1 VSEQT
6 KRIVS
11 YGVMG
16 LAVTL
21 LLLGFIIGFVDKE
34 KKNNEG
40 DNSIETP
47 NGNAEEN
54 IWQYT
59 SKEESKQEN
68 IEVNVGADSK
78 EEGSGDG
85 DSDVVEEKAE
95 KNYLKVPEEVSKNP
109 TQSDMF
115 SNKDLEKTM
124 EIANEFALKF
134 HEFDKA
140 SPVKHLESVE
150 GLLDQGY
157 ISYLM
162 DNEEEKITGLKDVK
176 GIVSR
181 KVLSVE
187 IKEPFAPTLIAIS
200 WDAVVISEV
209 INRDGKTRKD
219 TDVYSLMFEKDES
232 SEFQIVEYYLNYDDK
247 R

>member
-1 VSEQT
+1 MSEQT

-11 YGVMG
+11 YCVMG

-21 LLLGFIIGFVDKE
+21 LLLGFIIGFVDKG
-34 KKNNEG
+34 KKKSVD
-40 DNSIETP
+40 DNSIQTP
-47 NGNAEEN
+47 NGNAEGD
-54 IWQYT
+54 IWKCA
-59 SKEESKQEN
+59 SKEGTKEKSLNE
-68 IEVNVGADSK
+68 IEGADSK
-78 EEGSGDG
+78 KEESGNN
-85 DSDVVEEKAE
+85 DVVEENPE

-109 TQSDMF
+109 TQNDMF

-157 ISYLM
+157 ISYLR
-162 DNEEEKITGLKDVK
+162 DSEEEMITGLKDVK

-187 IKEPFAPTLIAIS
+187 IKEPVAPTLIAIS

-209 INRDGKTRKD
+209 IDRDGKTRRNK
-219 TDVYSLMFEKDES
+219 DVYSLMFEKDDS
-232 SEFQIVEYYLNYDDK
+232 RKFQIIEYYLNYDDK

>member
-1 VSEQT
+1 MTFSVNEQT

-21 LLLGFIIGFVDKE
+21 LLLGFSIGFIDKGN
-34 KKNNEG
+34 KKTADG
-40 DNSIETP
+40 NSIGTP

-59 SKEESKQEN
+59 SKDEN
-68 IEVNVGADSK
+68 SEVNVGADAKKK
-78 EEGSGDG
+78 ESENV
-85 DSDVVEEKAE
+85 DVVEEKPE

-115 SNKDLEKTM
+115 SNKDLKKTM

-140 SPVKHLESVE
+140 SPIKHLESVE

-162 DNEEEKITGLKDVK
+162 DNKEEKITGLKDVK

-181 KVLSVE
+181 KVISVE
-187 IKEPFAPTLIAIS
+187 IKEPVAPTLIAIS

-209 INRDGKTRKD
+209 IDSDGKTRKD
-219 TDVYSLMFEKDES
+219 TDVYSLMFEKDDGNK
-232 SEFQIVEYYLNYDDK
+232 FRIVEYYLNYDDK

>member
-1 VSEQT
+1 MSEKT

-21 LLLGFIIGFVDKE
+21 LLLGFIIGFVDKG
-34 KKNNEG
+34 KKNSVD
-40 DNSIETP
+40 DNSIQTP
-47 NGNAEEN
+47 NENEEEN

-59 SKEESKQEN
+59 SKE
-68 IEVNVGADSK
+68 
-78 EEGSGDG
+78 GSGNI
-85 DSDVVEEKAE
+85 DVVEEKPE
-95 KNYLKVPEEVSKNP
+95 KNYLKIPEEVSKNP

-115 SNKDLEKTM
+115 SNKDLEKTT

-157 ISYLM
+157 ISYLR

-187 IKEPFAPTLIAIS
+187 IKEPVAPTLIAIS

-209 INRDGKTRKD
+209 IDSDGKTRKD
-219 TDVYSLMFEKDES
+219 TDVYSLMFEKDDS
-232 SEFQIVEYYLNYDDK
+232 RKFQIVEYYLNYDDK

>member
-1 VSEQT
+1 MSEQT

-21 LLLGFIIGFVDKE
+21 LLLGFIIGFVDKGK
-34 KKNNEG
+34 KKNAD
-40 DNSIETP
+40 DNSIENP
-47 NGNAEEN
+47 NGNAGGS
-54 IWQYT
+54 IWDYT
-59 SKEESKQEN
+59 SKDETKEESLG
-68 IEVNVGADSK
+68 VNEGADSK
-78 EEGSGDG
+78 KEEGGNV
-85 DSDVVEEKAE
+85 DVVEENPE

-115 SNKDLEKTM
+115 SNKDLKKTM

-162 DNEEEKITGLKDVK
+162 DNEEEKITGLKDVE

-181 KVLSVE
+181 KVISVE
-187 IKEPFAPTLIAIS
+187 IKEPVAPTLIAIS

-209 INRDGKTRKD
+209 IDSDGKTRKD
-219 TDVYSLMFEKDES
+219 TDVYSLMFEKDDS
-232 SEFQIVEYYLNYDDK
+232 RKFQIVEYYLNYDDK

>member
-1 VSEQT
+1 MSEQT

-21 LLLGFIIGFVDKE
+21 LLLGFIIGFVDKG
-34 KKNNEG
+34 KKNSVD
-40 DNSIETP
+40 DNSIQTP

-59 SKEESKQEN
+59 SKEGTKEN
-68 IEVNVGADSK
+68 SLAENEGADTK
-78 EEGSGDG
+78 KEGSGDSG
-85 DSDVVEEKAE
+85 VVKENPE
-95 KNYLKVPEEVSKNP
+95 KNYLKVPEEVSKKP
-109 TQSDMF
+109 TQNDMF

-162 DNEEEKITGLKDVK
+162 DSEEEMITGLKNVK

-187 IKEPFAPTLIAIS
+187 IKEPVAPTLIAIS

-209 INRDGKTRKD
+209 ITSDGKTRKD
-219 TDVYSLMFEKDES
+219 TDIYSLMFEKDDS
-232 SEFQIVEYYLNYDDK
+232 HKFQIVEYYLNYDDK

>member
-21 LLLGFIIGFVDKE
+21 LLLGFIIGFVDKGN
-34 KKNNEG
+34 KKNAD
-40 DNSIETP
+40 DNSIENP
-47 NGNAEEN
+47 NGNTEEN

-59 SKEESKQEN
+59 SKDEN
-68 IEVNVGADSK
+68 SEVNVGADAKKK
-78 EEGSGDG
+78 ESGNV
-85 DSDVVEEKAE
+85 DVVEEKPE

-115 SNKDLEKTM
+115 SNKDLKKTM

-181 KVLSVE
+181 KVISVE
-187 IKEPFAPTLIAIS
+187 IKEPVAPTLIAIS

-209 INRDGKTRKD
+209 IDSDGKTRKD
-219 TDVYSLMFEKDES
+219 TDVYSLMFEKDDS
-232 SEFQIVEYYLNYDDK
+232 RKFQIVEYYLNYDDK

>member
-1 VSEQT
+1 MSEKT

-21 LLLGFIIGFVDKE
+21 LLLGFIIGFVDKG
-34 KKNNEG
+34 KKNSVD
-40 DNSIETP
+40 DNSIQTP
-47 NGNAEEN
+47 NENEEEN

-59 SKEESKQEN
+59 SKE
-68 IEVNVGADSK
+68 
-78 EEGSGDG
+78 GSGNI
-85 DSDVVEEKAE
+85 DVVEEKPE
-95 KNYLKVPEEVSKNP
+95 KNYLKIPEEVSKNP

-115 SNKDLEKTM
+115 SNKDLEKTT

-157 ISYLM
+157 ISYLR
-162 DNEEEKITGLKDVK
+162 DSEEEKITGLKDVK

-187 IKEPFAPTLIAIS
+187 IKEPVAPTLIAIS

-209 INRDGKTRKD
+209 IDRDGKTRKD
-219 TDVYSLMFEKDES
+219 TDVYSLMFEKDDS
-232 SEFQIVEYYLNYDDK
+232 LKFQIVEYYLNYEDK

>member
-1 VSEQT
+1 MSEKT

-21 LLLGFIIGFVDKE
+21 LLLGFIIGFVDKG
-34 KKNNEG
+34 KKNSVD
-40 DNSIETP
+40 DNSIQTP
-47 NGNAEEN
+47 NENEEEN

-59 SKEESKQEN
+59 SKE
-68 IEVNVGADSK
+68 
-78 EEGSGDG
+78 GSGNI
-85 DSDVVEEKAE
+85 DVVEEKPE
-95 KNYLKVPEEVSKNP
+95 KNYLKIPEEVSKNP

-115 SNKDLEKTM
+115 SNKDLEKTT

-157 ISYLM
+157 ISYLR

-187 IKEPFAPTLIAIS
+187 IKEPVAPTLIAIS

-209 INRDGKTRKD
+209 ITSDGKTRKD
-219 TDVYSLMFEKDES
+219 TDVYSLMFEKDDS
-232 SEFQIVEYYLNYDDK
+232 HKFQIVEYYLNYDDK

>member
-21 LLLGFIIGFVDKE
+21 LLLGFIIGFVDKG
-34 KKNNEG
+34 KKESED
-40 DNSIETP
+40 DNSMQTP
-47 NGNAEEN
+47 NGNEEEN
-54 IWQYT
+54 IWQYA
-59 SKEESKQEN
+59 SKEGTKEKSLDEN
-68 IEVNVGADSK
+68 EGADSERK
-78 EEGSGDG
+78 ESRDN
-85 DSDVVEEKAE
+85 SVVEENPE
-95 KNYLKVPEEVSKNP
+95 KNYLKVPEEVSKKP
-109 TQSDMF
+109 TQNDMF
-115 SNKDLEKTM
+115 SNKDLEQTM

-134 HEFDKA
+134 HEFDKD

-157 ISYLM
+157 ISYLR
-162 DNEEEKITGLKDVK
+162 DSEEEMITGLKDVK

-187 IKEPFAPTLIAIS
+187 IKEPVAPTLIAIS

-209 INRDGKTRKD
+209 ITSDGKTRKD
-219 TDVYSLMFEKDES
+219 TDIYSLMFEKDDS
-232 SEFQIVEYYLNYDDK
+232 RKFQIVEYYLNYEDK

>member
-1 VSEQT
+1 MSEQT

-21 LLLGFIIGFVDKE
+21 LLLGFIIGFVDKG
-34 KKNNEG
+34 KKESED
-40 DNSIETP
+40 DNSMQTP
-47 NGNAEEN
+47 NGNEDEN

-59 SKEESKQEN
+59 SKDGTQEN
-68 IEVNVGADSK
+68 SLDENEGAGSK
-78 EEGSGDG
+78 KEGSGDSG
-85 DSDVVEEKAE
+85 VVEENPE
-95 KNYLKVPEEVSKNP
+95 NNYLKVPEEVSKNP
-109 TQSDMF
+109 TQDDMF
-115 SNKDLEKTM
+115 SNKDLEETM

-162 DNEEEKITGLKDVK
+162 DSEEEMITGLKNVK

-187 IKEPFAPTLIAIS
+187 IKEPVAPTLIAIS

-209 INRDGKTRKD
+209 NTSDGKTRKD
-219 TDVYSLMFEKDES
+219 TDVYSLMFEKDDS
-232 SEFQIVEYYLNYDDK
+232 HKFQIVEYYLNYDDK

>member
-1 VSEQT
+1 
-6 KRIVS
+6 
-11 YGVMG
+11 
-16 LAVTL
+16 
-21 LLLGFIIGFVDKE
+21 
-34 KKNNEG
+34 
-40 DNSIETP
+40 
-47 NGNAEEN
+47 
-54 IWQYT
+54 
-59 SKEESKQEN
+59 
-68 IEVNVGADSK
+68 
-78 EEGSGDG
+78 
-85 DSDVVEEKAE
+85 
-95 KNYLKVPEEVSKNP
+95 
-109 TQSDMF
+109 MF

-162 DNEEEKITGLKDVK
+162 DSEDEMITGLKNVK
-176 GIVSR
+176 GVISR

-187 IKEPFAPTLIAIS
+187 IKEPVAPTLIAIS

-209 INRDGKTRKD
+209 IDRDGKTRRDK
-219 TDVYSLMFEKDES
+219 DVYSLMFEKDDS
-232 SEFQIVEYYLNYDDK
+232 HKFQIVEYYLNYDDK

>member
-1 VSEQT
+1 MSEQT

-21 LLLGFIIGFVDKE
+21 LLLGFIIGFDDKG
-34 KKNNEG
+34 KKESED
-40 DNSIETP
+40 DNSIQTP
-47 NGNAEEN
+47 NGYAEEN
-54 IWQYT
+54 IWQYA
-59 SKEESKQEN
+59 SKGGTKEN
-68 IEVNVGADSK
+68 SLDENEGADSK
-78 EEGSGDG
+78 REGSE
-85 DSDVVEEKAE
+85 DSGVIEENPE

-109 TQSDMF
+109 SQNDMF
-115 SNKDLEKTM
+115 SNKDLERTM

-134 HEFDKA
+134 HEFDKD

-157 ISYLM
+157 ISYLR
-162 DNEEEKITGLKDVK
+162 DSEEEMITGLKDVK

-187 IKEPFAPTLIAIS
+187 IKEPVAPTLIAIS

-209 INRDGKTRKD
+209 ITNDGKTRRD
-219 TDVYSLMFEKDES
+219 TDIFSLMFEKDDS
-232 SEFQIVEYYLNYDDK
+232 HKFQIVEYYLNYEDK

>member
-1 VSEQT
+1 MTFLVSEQT

-21 LLLGFIIGFVDKE
+21 LLLGFIIGFVDKG
-34 KKNNEG
+34 KKKDID
-40 DNSIETP
+40 DNLLETP
-47 NGNAEEN
+47 NEESDEN
-54 IWQYT
+54 IFQYT
-59 SKEESKQEN
+59 SKEEAK
-68 IEVNVGADSK
+68 EVNEGSATK
-78 EEGSGDG
+78 EEESGNV
-85 DSDVVEEKAE
+85 DVVEETE
-95 KNYLKVPEEVSKNP
+95 KKYLKVPEEVSKNP
-109 TQSDMF
+109 TQNDMF
-115 SNKDLEKTM
+115 SQKDLEKTM
-124 EIANEFALKF
+124 DIANEFALKF
-134 HEFDKA
+134 HEFDKD

-162 DNEEEKITGLKDVK
+162 DSEEEMITGLKDVK

-187 IKEPFAPTLIAIS
+187 IKEPVAPTLIAIS
-200 WDAVVISEV
+200 WDTVVISEV
-209 INRDGKTRKD
+209 ITSDGKTRKD
-219 TDVYSLMFEKDES
+219 TDIYSLMFENDDS
-232 SEFQIVEYYLNYDDK
+232 SKFQIVEYYLNYEDK

>member
-1 VSEQT
+1 MSEQT

-21 LLLGFIIGFVDKE
+21 LLLGFIIGFVDKGK
-34 KKNNEG
+34 KKNQDDE
-40 DNSIETP
+40 SIETS

-59 SKEESKQEN
+59 SKEESNEEN
-68 IEVNVGADSK
+68 LEINMEADSK
-78 EEGSGDG
+78 EEGSRNI
-85 DSDVVEEKAE
+85 DVVEEKTE
-95 KNYLKVPEEVSKNP
+95 KNYLTVPEEVSKNP
-109 TQSDMF
+109 TQHDMF

-157 ISYLM
+157 ISYLR
-162 DNEEEKITGLKDVK
+162 DSEEEIITGLKDVK

-187 IKEPFAPTLIAIS
+187 IKEPVAPTLIAIS
-200 WDAVVISEV
+200 WDAVVVSEV
-209 INRDGKTRKD
+209 MDIDGKMRKD
-219 TDVYSLMFEKDES
+219 TDVYSLMFEKDDS
-232 SEFQIVEYYLNYDDK
+232 NEFQIVEYYLNYDNN

>member
-1 VSEQT
+1 MSEKT

-21 LLLGFIIGFVDKE
+21 LLLGFIIGFVDE
-34 KKNNEG
+34 GKKNNEG

-54 IWQYT
+54 LWQYT
-59 SKEESKQEN
+59 SKEESKKEN
-68 IEVNVGADSK
+68 LEVNVVADFN
-78 EEGSGDG
+78 EEGSGDI
-85 DSDVVEEKAE
+85 DVVEEKVE

-115 SNKDLEKTM
+115 SNKDLKKTM

-140 SPVKHLESVE
+140 STVKHLEAVE

-187 IKEPFAPTLIAIS
+187 IKEPVAPTLIAIS

-219 TDVYSLMFEKDES
+219 KDVYSLMFEKDEN

>member
-1 VSEQT
+1 MSEQT

-21 LLLGFIIGFVDKE
+21 LLLGFIIGFVDKGK
-34 KKNNEG
+34 KKNAD

-59 SKEESKQEN
+59 SKGQEN
-68 IEVNVGADSK
+68 LEVIVGADSK
-78 EEGSGDG
+78 AEGGG
-85 DSDVVEEKAE
+85 NIDVVEEKPE
-95 KNYLKVPEEVSKNP
+95 KNYLIVPEEVSKNP

-115 SNKDLEKTM
+115 RNMDLEKTK
-124 EIANEFALKF
+124 EIANEFALRF

-157 ISYLM
+157 IGYLM
-162 DNEEEKITGLKDVK
+162 DNKEEKITGLKDVK

-187 IKEPFAPTLIAIS
+187 IKEPVAPTLIAIS

-209 INRDGKTRKD
+209 IDSDGKTRKD
-219 TDVYSLMFEKDES
+219 TDVYSLMFEKDDGNN
-232 SEFQIVEYYLNYDDK
+232 FQIVEYYLNYDDK
-247 R
+247 K

>member
-1 VSEQT
+1 MTLSVSEKT

-21 LLLGFIIGFVDKE
+21 LLLGFIIGFVDKG
-34 KKNNEG
+34 KKNSVD
-40 DNSIETP
+40 DNSIQTP
-47 NGNAEEN
+47 NENEEEN

-59 SKEESKQEN
+59 SKE
-68 IEVNVGADSK
+68 
-78 EEGSGDG
+78 GSGNI
-85 DSDVVEEKAE
+85 DVVEEKPE
-95 KNYLKVPEEVSKNP
+95 KNYLKIPEEVSKNP

-115 SNKDLEKTM
+115 SNKDLEKTT

-157 ISYLM
+157 ISYLR
-162 DNEEEKITGLKDVK
+162 DSEEEKITGLKDVK

-187 IKEPFAPTLIAIS
+187 IKEPVAPTLIAIS

-209 INRDGKTRKD
+209 IDRDGKTRKD
-219 TDVYSLMFEKDES
+219 TDVYSLMFEKDDS
-232 SEFQIVEYYLNYDDK
+232 LKFQIVEYYLNYEDK

>member
-1 VSEQT
+1 
-6 KRIVS
+6 
-11 YGVMG
+11 MG

-21 LLLGFIIGFVDKE
+21 LLLGFIIGFVDKGN
-34 KKNNEG
+34 KKNVD
-40 DNSIETP
+40 DNSLENT
-47 NGNAEEN
+47 NVNVNEN

-59 SKEESKQEN
+59 SKEETIEEN
-68 IEVNVGADSK
+68 LEVNEGADFK
-78 EEGSGDG
+78 EGGSENV
-85 DSDVVEEKAE
+85 DVVEEKPE

-157 ISYLM
+157 ISYLR
-162 DNEEEKITGLKDVK
+162 DNKEEKITGLKNVE

-181 KVLSVE
+181 KVISVE
-187 IKEPFAPTLIAIS
+187 IKEPVAPTLIAIS

-209 INRDGKTRKD
+209 IASDGKTRKD
-219 TDVYSLMFEKDES
+219 KDVYSLMFEKDDS
-232 SEFQIVEYYLNYDDK
+232 SKFQIVEYYLNYDDK

>member
-1 VSEQT
+1 MSEQT

-21 LLLGFIIGFVDKE
+21 LLLGFIIGFVDKG
-34 KKNNEG
+34 KKNNAD

-59 SKEESKQEN
+59 SKEESGEEN
-68 IEVNVGADSK
+68 LEVNVGADSK
-78 EEGSGDG
+78 EEGSGNI
-85 DSDVVEEKAE
+85 DVVEEKPE

-109 TQSDMF
+109 IQSDMF
-115 SNKDLEKTM
+115 SKKDLEKTM

-157 ISYLM
+157 IGYLR

-181 KVLSVE
+181 KVISVE
-187 IKEPFAPTLIAIS
+187 IEEPAAPTLIAIS

-209 INRDGKTRKD
+209 IDSNGKTRKD
-219 TDVYSLMFEKDES
+219 TDVYSLMFEKDDS
-232 SEFQIVEYYLNYDDK
+232 SKFQIVEYYLNYDDK

>member
-21 LLLGFIIGFVDKE
+21 LLLGFIIGFVDKGN
-34 KKNNEG
+34 KKNAD
-40 DNSIETP
+40 DNSIENP
-47 NGNAEEN
+47 NGNTEEN

-59 SKEESKQEN
+59 SKDEN
-68 IEVNVGADSK
+68 SEVNVGADAKKK
-78 EEGSGDG
+78 ESGNV
-85 DSDVVEEKAE
+85 DVVEEKPE

-115 SNKDLEKTM
+115 SNKDLKKTM

-162 DNEEEKITGLKDVK
+162 DNEEEKITGLKDVE

-181 KVLSVE
+181 KVISVE
-187 IKEPFAPTLIAIS
+187 IKEPVAPTLIAIS

-209 INRDGKTRKD
+209 IDSDGKTRKD
-219 TDVYSLMFEKDES
+219 TDVYSLMFEKDDS
-232 SEFQIVEYYLNYDDK
+232 RKFQIVEYYLNYDDK

>member
-1 VSEQT
+1 MSEQT

-21 LLLGFIIGFVDKE
+21 LLLGFIIGFVDKG
-34 KKNNEG
+34 KKESED
-40 DNSIETP
+40 DNSMQTP
-47 NGNAEEN
+47 NGNEDEN

-59 SKEESKQEN
+59 SKDGTQEN
-68 IEVNVGADSK
+68 SLDENEGAGSK
-78 EEGSGDG
+78 KEGSGDSG
-85 DSDVVEEKAE
+85 VVEENPE

-115 SNKDLEKTM
+115 SNKDLKETM

-134 HEFDKA
+134 HEFDKD

-157 ISYLM
+157 ISYLR
-162 DNEEEKITGLKDVK
+162 DSEEEMITGLKDVK

-187 IKEPFAPTLIAIS
+187 IQEPVAPTLIAIS

-209 INRDGKTRKD
+209 ITSDGKTRKD
-219 TDVYSLMFEKDES
+219 TDIYSLMFEKDDS
-232 SEFQIVEYYLNYDDK
+232 HKFHIVEYYLNYEDK